1 LRRYPRQPEELEDTF
16 RLRRCD
22 YERAHAAA
30 SCSADPEASVEEFQK
45 VRLDDKV
52 TRYCILCDGDVRR
65 NTWAVGGF
73 EQELQRR

>member
-1 LRRYPRQPEELEDTF
+1 
-16 RLRRCD
+16 
-22 YERAHAAA
+22 
-30 SCSADPEASVEEFQK
+30 

-73 EQELQRR
+73 EQELPKEIAARLATIADGSVRMSGQ